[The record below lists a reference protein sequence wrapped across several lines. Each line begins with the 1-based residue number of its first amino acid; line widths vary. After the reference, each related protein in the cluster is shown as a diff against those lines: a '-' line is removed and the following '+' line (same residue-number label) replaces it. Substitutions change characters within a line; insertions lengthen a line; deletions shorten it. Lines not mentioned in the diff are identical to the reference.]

1 MVSFIPYQFKNRTNI
16 PGFAITNIVKNN
28 PKELTIHF
36 GGPRGK
42 AIRENYMAM
51 TFETVANDGSIK
63 SEKIFKEV
71 DEHSTS
77 YTYRSPTGLL
87 SATQFTQPAL
97 TLMEKAS
104 FEDMRSKGLVQQD
117 SSFAGHSL
125 GEYSALAALAEVMP
139 IESLVSVVFYRGL
152 TMQVAVER
160 DAAGRSNYSM
170 CAVNP
175 SRISK
180 TFNEQ
185 ALQYVVENIAEET
198 KWLIEIVNYNI
209 ANMQYVCAGDLRAL
223 DTLTGV
229 TNYLKA
235 QKIDIQQLMQ
245 TLSLEDVK
253 AHLVEIIRECA
264 RQTEAKPKPLDL
276 QRGFATIPLKGIDVP
291 FHSTFLRS
299 GVKPFRSFLLKKI
312 NKTTIDPSKLIGKYI
327 PNVTA
332 KPFALTKEYFEDVY
346 RLTNSPRIG
355 NVLANWDKYLD
366 EKNTGVEVGSSN
378 SDFEHID
385 KEDAESS

>member
-1 MVSFIPYQFKNRTNI
+1 VR
-16 PGFAITNIVKNN
+16 NN

-42 AIRENYMAM
+42 AIRQNYMAM
-51 TFETVANDGSIK
+51 TFETVSADGTVK
-63 SEKIFKEV
+63 SERIFKDI
-71 DEHSTS
+71 DEKTTS

-104 FEDMRSKGLVQQD
+104 FEDMKSKGLVPRD
-117 SSFAGHSL
+117 STFAGHSL
-125 GEYSALAALAEVMP
+125 GEYSALTALADVMP

-180 TFNEQ
+180 KFNEE
-185 ALQYVVENIAEET
+185 ALQFVVDNISEET
-198 KWLIEIVNYNI
+198 DWLIEIVNYNV

-229 TNYLKA
+229 TNFIFK
-235 QKIDIQQLMQ
+235 QEIDIEEMRANIEEAKEALRQ
-245 TLSLEDVK
+245 
-253 AHLVEIIRECA
+253 IIRGCA
-264 RQTEAKPKPLDL
+264 EATLKKPQPLEL
-276 QRGFATIPLKGIDVP
+276 QRGQATIPLRGIDVP

-312 NKTTIDPSKLIGKYI
+312 NKTTIDPAKLIGKYI

-332 KPFALTKEYFEDVY
+332 RPFSLDKEYFEEVY
-346 RLTNSPRIG
+346 KLTKSPRIHAI
-355 NVLANWDKYLD
+355 LENWDKYTQEELLQD
-366 EKNTGVEVGSSN
+366 EDHNGSNGSETIALNGMETEQTGAG
-378 SDFEHID
+378 
-385 KEDAESS
+385 AAA

>member
-1 MVSFIPYQFKNRTNI
+1 MS
-16 PGFAITNIVKNN
+16 
-28 PKELTIHF
+28 
-36 GGPRGK
+36 
-42 AIRENYMAM
+42 M
-51 TFETVANDGSIK
+51 TFETVSTDGSIK
-63 SEKIFKEV
+63 SEKIFKEI
-71 DEHSTS
+71 DETTTS

-104 FEDMRSKGLVQQD
+104 FEDMLAKGLVQRD

-160 DAAGRSNYSM
+160 DASGRSNYSM

-198 KWLIEIVNYNI
+198 SWLLEIVNYNI
-209 ANMQYVCAGDLRAL
+209 ANQQYVCAGDLRAL

-235 QKIDIQQLMQ
+235 QKIDIQQLIE
-245 TLSLEDVK
+245 TLSIEDVK

-264 RQTEAKPKPLDL
+264 KQTDAKPKPLEL

-312 NKTTIDPSKLIGKYI
+312 NKTTIDPSKLVGKYI

-332 KPFALTKEYFEDVY
+332 RPFEITKEYFEDVY
-346 RLTNSPRIG
+346 RLTNSPKIG
-355 NVLANWDKYLD
+355 NILANWDRYED
-366 EKNTGVEVGSSN
+366 PITNGVAATNGANGVNGVN
-378 SDFEHID
+378 GAH
-385 KEDAESS
+385 A